1 MRPQLVIAATLVL
14 DVILFGLNL
23 SVATTG
29 GSKAVLS
36 QAVYAISDLFAGA
49 MIMWGFLASQRPPD
63 HEHPFGY
70 GKERFFWSF
79 SASLLAFTFAGVF
92 VLITGTQQIL
102 SPRPVQNLQEGLLVV
117 GATLALSLIG
127 IIVMLRELRS
137 SRETLTAFLDS
148 PHQGLKTIFYQD
160 LISVAGSVVAFGGL
174 YVVFRTSNALEGAVI
189 DGITAAVVGV
199 LMVAT
204 GIVLAAESR
213 DLLVGKAISPG
224 QARAVLSLVERDP
237 RVRKVRGLQ
246 SMMLGPDDVLLA
258 LRVNF
263 LDDMDTDE
271 IESSIDHLSLTLRAA
286 FPQIRHLLV
295 EPES

>member
-36 QAVYAISDLFAGA
+36 QAVYAVSDLFAGA

-127 IIVMLRELRS
+127 IVVMLRELRS

-174 YVVFRTSNALEGAVI
+174 YVVFRTSNAVEGAVI

-199 LMVAT
+199 LMVVT

-237 RVRKVRGLQ
+237 RVRRVRGLQ
-246 SMMLGPDDVLLA
+246 SMMLGPDDVLVA